1 MLVKDPKSGTRTL
14 SSFFSAPAKY
24 DNPPNL
30 YKKPK
35 KKKRILFFLQKTK
48 MREKQIQTH
57 FTEKKNNF
65 KKSYPFAE
73 TEDSMDQNDRR
84 EVISGGH
91 CCCFWERL
99 LFDLGI
105 RAGLE
110 EGLVESLR
118 EITGHG

>member
-30 YKKPK
+30 YKKPQK
-35 KKKRILFFLQKTK
+35 KKNLTFSSKNPNERETNSNPLYREEKYFKR
-48 MREKQIQTH
+48 
-57 FTEKKNNF
+57 
-65 KKSYPFAE
+65 SYPFAE
-73 TEDSMDQNDRR
+73 TEDSVDQNDRR
-84 EVISGGH
+84 EVIGGGH